1 MEVDGAGPSSA
12 KATKRGTWQ
21 KIVNA
26 LGEEEKQEEAEES
39 RKKFLQWRNEC
50 RKAQRKY
57 QNDLVQKL
65 DAALPKS
72 ALRQVRMKQGAGA
85 RALGTGGR
93 SMHQAL
99 ENVVEYI
106 SEGIARRRQLTS
118 KARGCISRGKH
129 SEISPGCSNE
139 CEKRVC
145 ARSLT
150 VQSASDWIILDV
162 GQGAADFFCGAPWGD
177 MKGQSLANFVRCEDL
192 TSLHKLW
199 PQNARSTARPRFS
212 VVEKGCKDGSCND
225 GSCNDGSSSNGRR
238 CGEMGP
244 ARGTKRARAG
254 GEDARE
260 MESQVHDVL

>member
-50 RKAQRKY
+50 RKAQRKH

-72 ALRQVRMKQGAGA
+72 ALRQVRIKQGAGA

-145 ARSLT
+145 ARSAER
-150 VQSASDWIILDV
+150 QRLDYSRRR
-162 GQGAADFFCGAPWGD
+162 A
-177 MKGQSLANFVRCEDL
+177 
-192 TSLHKLW
+192 
-199 PQNARSTARPRFS
+199 
-212 VVEKGCKDGSCND
+212 
-225 GSCNDGSSSNGRR
+225 GRR
-238 CGEMGP
+238 RLLLRSAMGGHERP
-244 ARGTKRARAG
+244 KSRKLCP
-254 GEDARE
+254 
-260 MESQVHDVL
+260 V

>member
-26 LGEEEKQEEAEES
+26 LGEEEKQEDAEES

-50 RKAQRKY
+50 RKAQRKH

-72 ALRQVRMKQGAGA
+72 ALRQVRIKQGAGA

-99 ENVVEYI
+99 ENVVEYMK
-106 SEGIARRRQLTS
+106 ELRAAGNL
-118 KARGCISRGKH
+118 
-129 SEISPGCSNE
+129 PV
-139 CEKRVC
+139 KRV
-145 ARSLT
+145 AASAEVSTAKFHRDALMNAKSVFVLE